1 MAHKWAMVVDLDR
14 CTGCE
19 ACVVACHAENNI
31 PTAGED
37 QAARGRAKHWIRVE
51 SYWEGEYPDARLRF
65 QPGHVPA
72 VRRRSLRAGLPGLCD
87 LSHATR
93 A

>member
-1 MAHKWAMVVDLDR
+1 MAHKWGLVVDLDR

-37 QAARGRAKHWIRVE
+37 QASRGRTMQWIRVE
-51 SYWEGEYPDARLRF
+51 RYWEKG
-65 QPGHVPA
+65 
-72 VRRRSLRAGLPGLCD
+72 
-87 LSHATR
+87 
-93 A
+93 

>member
-1 MAHKWAMVVDLDR
+1 MAHKWGMVVDLDR

-51 SYWEGEYPDARLRF
+51 RYWEGDFPNPKSAFNRSSASNATKLLAS
-65 QPGHVPA
+65 PSAPPTPA
-72 VRRRSLRAGLPGLCD
+72 I
-87 LSHATR
+87 TR
-93 A
+93 PKD

>member
-1 MAHKWAMVVDLDR
+1 MSHKWAMVVDLDR

-37 QAARGRAKHWIRVE
+37 QAARGRAMHWIRVE
-51 SYWEGEYPDARLRF
+51 RYWEGDFPNPRSVFSPSCASNATTL
-65 QPGHVPA
+65 PA
-72 VRRRSLRAGLPGLCD
+72 SLSAPPMP
-87 LSHATR
+87 AITR
-93 A
+93 KKD